1 MIEPAMPEN
10 RENSTIQCLSSQ
22 SLVDEHLGAVYRYAY
37 RLTGTVQDAEDL
49 TQQVFLLAQQR
60 LEQLREADRARGWL
74 FAILRNQFLKTVER
88 TVPVAAASVGLNL
101 DTVVAA
107 SDDDGAAI
115 DSQALQAAINQLPAE
130 YRLALVMF
138 YFEEYSYR
146 QIAEKLE
153 LPIGTVMSRLA
164 RAKRQLRA
172 SLWEAD
178 EKPARPKPVSAH

>member
-1 MIEPAMPEN
+1 MPEN
-10 RENSTIQCLSSQ
+10 RENSSIQCLSIQ

-74 FAILRNQFLKTVER
+74 FTILRNSFLKMVER
-88 TVPVAAASVGLNL
+88 AAPIAATNVGLNL
-101 DTVVAA
+101 DNVAVV
-107 SDDDGAAI
+107 SDEVAVI
-115 DSQALQAAINQLPAE
+115 DSHELQAAINELPFE
-130 YRLALVMF
+130 FRVALVMF
-138 YFEEYSYR
+138 YFEDCSYR
-146 QIAEKLE
+146 EIAEKLE

-172 SLWEAD
+172 SLCETE
-178 EKPARPKPVSAH
+178 EKPARAKPVSAR